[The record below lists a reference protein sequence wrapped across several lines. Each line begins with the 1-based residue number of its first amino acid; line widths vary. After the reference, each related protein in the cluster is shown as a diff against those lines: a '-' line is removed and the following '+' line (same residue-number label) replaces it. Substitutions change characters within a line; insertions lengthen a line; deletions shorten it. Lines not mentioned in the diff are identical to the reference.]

1 LTWVVPESSHL
12 ISINKPQPDEEAQP
26 TIFDT
31 LVFKLPKFA
40 YNQSVGRVLGK
51 QELIEEPLM
60 DSSELP
66 EEEAAL
72 QNATAQNLNGEAR
85 KRKAKARNIR

>member
-1 LTWVVPESSHL
+1 MYVLFDSSHL
-12 ISINKPQPDEEAQP
+12 IPANHDQPDEEAQP

-31 LVFKLPKFA
+31 LVFKLPKYV
-40 YNQSVGRVLGK
+40 YNQSVGRVMGK

-66 EEEAAL
+66 EEEAAI

-85 KRKAKARNIR
+85 KRRAKARNTR

>member
-1 LTWVVPESSHL
+1 
-12 ISINKPQPDEEAQP
+12 
-26 TIFDT
+26 
-31 LVFKLPKFA
+31 
-40 YNQSVGRVLGK
+40 
-51 QELIEEPLM
+51 M

-85 KRKAKARNIR
+85 KRKAKARNTR

>member
-1 LTWVVPESSHL
+1 
-12 ISINKPQPDEEAQP
+12 
-26 TIFDT
+26 
-31 LVFKLPKFA
+31 
-40 YNQSVGRVLGK
+40 
-51 QELIEEPLM
+51 M